1 MKSDLIAILDILLDD
16 PSHEPDLAAIKTIAY
31 TTNQPIALMA
41 EVVRLL
47 WLAAEKPEEFD
58 KAVVALYE

>member
-1 MKSDLIAILDILLDD
+1 MKYDLIAILDTVMDQ
-16 PSHEPDLAAIKTIAY
+16 PNVEPDLAAVKTIAY

-58 KAVVALYE
+58 KAVCALYE

>member
-1 MKSDLIAILDILLDD
+1 MKSDLIAILDIVMDD
-16 PSHEPDLAAIKTIAY
+16 PSHEPDLAAVKTIAA
-31 TTNQPIALMA
+31 TAEKPIALMA

-47 WLAAEKPEEFD
+47 WLAAEREQEFD

>member
-1 MKSDLIAILDILLDD
+1 MKTDLISVIDILLDE
-16 PSHEPDLAAIKTIAY
+16 PGVEPDLAAIKTIAY
-31 TTNQPIALMA
+31 STSKPVALMA

-58 KAVVALYE
+58 KEICALYE